1 MEPISAPEVKK
12 NPEVQG
18 VHILKSYLIA
28 LKIPFVAGAQP
39 NEILVQSKAG
49 DSAVDVV
56 VGKTIEPRGKVIVDP
71 LVISSFKLN
80 EALAA
85 LHVVTEAAGYGKPQP
100 LDRGAAPTGRVNYL
114 DNFEDVYLRHSI
126 FRRSPNKT
134 AADLEPYMATIK
146 RCARKAMYR
155 WKNVFQAMGFN
166 EGDLLTTGMVYTI
179 SYLHHYCYAPDQ
191 IDNIKLLTDYL
202 KQRYGEMAKI
212 TFKKALNATCLPQA
226 IQHAT
231 VTNGEE
237 EVSFID
243 AYAESDEAS
252 PDEEYEEEEFI
263 LSFPDGA
270 KRTLKV
276 ENDGFLGLDMV
287 VDGRTL
293 TRAEGRQLIERIR
306 TGEVGKTRRVLEA
319 MAPDET
325 EEQVQTRRKKAREE
339 LLTKLSA
346 MPQDQREV
354 LLGYA
359 AWSRDYAPDARREA
373 RKLCDELVCPKCGNR
388 VPSGATCIKCEVAA
402 VPRLGVDYLALKS
415 KLQAEHHPMAEAM
428 SASIP
433 ESEVRARAKKP
444 QVAVGTVSMADATV
458 EKPVEIRTVKPVM
471 SEKEMDAMIEKM
483 SSDLMK
489 TLPDIIVCPKCH
501 KPLPKTDF
509 GIRVAKDKA
518 TGIPARAS
526 RQSYCKPC
534 RSPTKGGKAK

>member
-1 MEPISAPEVKK
+1 MESATEVVKK

-18 VHILKSYLIA
+18 VHILKSYLLA
-28 LKIPFVAGAQP
+28 LKIPFVVGAKP
-39 NEILVQSKAG
+39 NELLVQTKDGSA
-49 DSAVDVV
+49 AVDVV
-56 VGKTIEPRGKVIVDP
+56 VGQTDDINKVKIDP

-80 EALAA
+80 EALSA
-85 LHVVTEAAGYGKPQP
+85 LHTVTEAAGYGKPQP

-134 AADLEPYMATIK
+134 AEDLEPYMPTIK

-155 WKNVFQAMGFN
+155 WKNVFQAMGFS

-202 KQRYGEMAKI
+202 KQRFGEMAKI

-226 IQHAT
+226 VQHAT
-231 VTNGEE
+231 VSNGEE
-237 EVSFID
+237 EISFID
-243 AYAESDEAS
+243 AYAESEEAS
-252 PDEEYEEEEFI
+252 PDEEYEEETFA
-263 LSFPDGA
+263 LMYPDGSA
-270 KRTLKV
+270 HTLKV
-276 ENDGFLGLDMV
+276 ENDGFLGLNMV
-287 VDGRTL
+287 VDGRQL
-293 TRAEGRQLIERIR
+293 RHDEARQLVEQMR
-306 TGEVGKTRRVLEA
+306 TGAVKKERVVTDAPPPEESEEV
-319 MAPDET
+319 
-325 EEQVQTRRKKAREE
+325 VQSRRKAAREE
-339 LLTKLSA
+339 LIAKLSA
-346 MPQDQREV
+346 MPQEQREV

-359 AWSRDYAPDARREA
+359 AFSRDYAPDARREA
-373 RKLCDELVCPKCGNR
+373 RKLCDELVCPKCNNR
-388 VPSGATCIKCEVAA
+388 VPSGAHCIKCEVAA
-402 VPRLGVDYLALKS
+402 VPRLGVDYLALKA

-428 SASIP
+428 SAAIP

-444 QVAVGTVSMADATV
+444 QVAEGTVSIADATKD
-458 EKPVEIRTVKPVM
+458 KPVEIRTVKPVM
-471 SEKEMDAMIEKM
+471 SEKEMEAVIEKM
-483 SSDLMK
+483 AGDLMK
-489 TLPDIIVCPKCH
+489 TLPDFIECPKCH
-501 KPLPKTDF
+501 KTLPKTDF